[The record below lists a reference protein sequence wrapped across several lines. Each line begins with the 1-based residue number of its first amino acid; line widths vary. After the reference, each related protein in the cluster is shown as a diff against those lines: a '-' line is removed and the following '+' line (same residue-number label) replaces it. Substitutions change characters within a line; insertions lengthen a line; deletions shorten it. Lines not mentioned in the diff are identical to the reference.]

1 MDFYLDFEATQF
13 KSNIIAIGCSCKYGE
28 FDCLVRPPRKDHI
41 TPFITNLTGISK
53 EMSKD
58 ALEIEEAFIDF
69 FSWISLMIS
78 ENPEESY
85 FHVYG
90 DMDKIFLEKTANHI
104 VDIKLKQRI
113 LSLANA
119 LIDDSIIVR
128 RYFNVKSIGVHQAL
142 SYFIPDLI
150 EQSHDPL
157 DDAILLQQLMSY
169 IYDSNPPK
177 ECPFPEKQAKK
188 PETTQEYI
196 IPVKN
201 YYIKTRHSNDS
212 KAKSHTFYS
221 YKEAINWAYGK
232 IKRNHPE
239 AQRKTVEKN
248 VVKAINKK
256 TPYLGWYFDK
266 INVKEEN
273 LNE

>member
-13 KSNIIAIGCSCKYGE
+13 KSNIIAIGCSCEHGE

-90 DMDKIFLEKTANHI
+90 DMDKIFLEKTASHI
-104 VDIKLKQRI
+104 VDIKLKQRV

-169 IYDSNPPK
+169 IYQSVPPK
-177 ECPFPEKQAKK
+177 ECPFPEKQANK
-188 PETTQEYI
+188 PEPNYIPEII
-196 IPVKN
+196 IPTKN
-201 YYIKTRHSNDS
+201 YYIKTRHSNDL
-212 KAKSHTFYS
+212 KAKPHTFYS
-221 YKEAINWAYGK
+221 YKEAINWAWNK

-239 AQRKTVEKN
+239 AQRKTVEKK
-248 VVKAINKK
+248 VIKAINKK
-256 TPYLGWYFDK
+256 TTYLGWYFDK
-266 INVKEEN
+266 IYINEEEN
-273 LNE
+273 